1 VQQGKTI
8 WEKAGR
14 LRKRQWVFLGK
25 ATVVLLIIKIGL
37 KTFSFNQFRKL
48 FSRITENERTSIHSD
63 QYIRDTAWA
72 VRTAAHVLPFS
83 LTCLPQALAFKYLLR
98 RDSNL
103 PLNIGV
109 QQSSAVGFEAHAWV
123 ERAGQIVI
131 GEWPEGK
138 TYRPLW
144 VWE

>member
-1 VQQGKTI
+1 MTK
-8 WEKAGR
+8 
-14 LRKRQWVFLGK
+14 
-25 ATVVLLIIKIGL
+25 
-37 KTFSFNQFRKL
+37 S
-48 FSRITENERTSIHSD
+48 ERSTAHSD
-63 QYIRDTAWA
+63 LYVEDTAWA
-72 VRTAAHVLPFS
+72 VRTAAHVLPIS
-83 LTCLPQALAFKYLLR
+83 LTCLPQALAVKYLLR
-98 RDSNL
+98 HDPNL

-109 QQSSAVGFEAHAWV
+109 QQSATAGFEAHAWV